1 MKFNSKYKAMSL
13 EINNKMFLYNNW
25 SRGSDRKSTRV
36 IICHS
41 MQKTQKVNWT
51 TILMRIDFQ
60 NTYWKKDCVV
70 YGYRPCTDYTQVS
83 SLVKEELFE
92 VIAQCW
98 PRSRWIWTEMCL
110 SIRKSRSWNCPATG
124 VKSRKKTT
132 FQNRILEQS
141 CMVRVLQE
149 LNSELD
155 LGISHLRSQSLRVGI
170 NGLMNFVGGWGG
182 SQTNDK

>member
-1 MKFNSKYKAMSL
+1 MSL

-25 SRGSDRKSTRV
+25 SRGSDWKSTRV
-36 IICHS
+36 VICHS
-41 MQKTQKVNWT
+41 MQK
-51 TILMRIDFQ
+51 
-60 NTYWKKDCVV
+60 NTKSELNNHSYKDRFSKYLLEERLC
-70 YGYRPCTDYTQVS
+70 GIWLASMHRLVS

-155 LGISHLRSQSLRVGI
+155 LGISHLCSQSLRVGI